1 MDIIE
6 LAKQLGK
13 HLQEEQV
20 YINFRMAEQSLES
33 DKDLQSKIN
42 EFNNKKVKLNQEMS
56 KENFDQELINKLNE
70 DLRNQYEELMQDEK
84 MIKFNEAKQNFDNLI
99 IKINTIINK
108 AAEGEDPFIENFEEE
123 ISCSGSCFSCSGC

>member
-6 LAKQLGK
+6 FTKQLGK

-20 YINFRMAEQSLES
+20 YIDFRMAEQSLES

-42 EFNNKKVKLNQEMS
+42 AFNDKKVRLNQEMS
-56 KENFDQELINKLNE
+56 KENFDQELINNLNN

-84 MIKFNEAKQNFDNLI
+84 MIKFNEAKQNFDSLI
-99 IKINTIINK
+99 IRINTIINK
-108 AAEGEDPFIENFEEE
+108 AARGEDPFLENFEEE
-123 ISCSGSCFSCSGC
+123 SGCSGSCFSCSGC